1 MRIFNELKDSIPRN
15 KLKPTRN
22 WKIKQTQQ
30 QNILDLYV
38 ENVLNYKLDAMRTAK
53 KYQHEEIGKILAL
66 SSKFNNQSSQH
77 LSDYDHGFTFEY
89 DLVEPKA
96 RFYFSSI
103 F

>member
-38 ENVLNYKLDAMRTAK
+38 ENVLNYKLDAMRTAEK
-53 KYQHEEIGKILAL
+53 IGKILAL

-77 LSDYDHGFTFEY
+77 LSDDDHGFTFEY

>member
-22 WKIKQTQQ
+22 WKIEQTNKQ
-30 QNILDLYV
+30 QNILDLY
-38 ENVLNYKLDAMRTAK
+38 EDNVKNYKFDAMKTAK
-53 KYQHEEIGKILAL
+53 NYQHEEIGKILIL
-66 SSKFNNQSSQH
+66 RNFNNQPLQH
-77 LSDYDHGFTFEY
+77 LSDGDNGFTFDY

-96 RFYFSSI
+96 RFFFCLI